1 MGRQECLPHR
11 RRVTGWMGNVMPRM
25 LRRKPREVV
34 PEVPALPEHPKVT
47 GRGLR
52 PDSRF
57 NDLLVSKFIN
67 CMMYEGRKTTS
78 QIVFYRAMDI
88 VAEKSGGNPMEVF
101 QTALSNVRPMIEVKS
116 RRVGGATWQVPVEV
130 SKKRAQS
137 LAIRWILE
145 AARSKK
151 GRPMAER
158 LAGELMDAFKKEG
171 TAITKRENTHKMAE
185 ANKAFAHFA
194 W

>member
-1 MGRQECLPHR
+1 MAFR
-11 RRVTGWMGNVMPRM
+11 RRE
-25 LRRKPREVV
+25 RRE
-34 PEVPALPEHPKVT
+34 EPKVQAPPPKVRVT

-52 PDSRF
+52 PDARF

-67 CMMYEGRKTTS
+67 CMMKQGKKSTS
-78 QIVFYRAMDI
+78 QAIFYSAMET
-88 VAEKSGGNPMEVF
+88 VAQKTGGNPLEIFTV
-101 QTALSNVRPMIEVKS
+101 ALNNVKPMVEVKS

-130 SKKRAQS
+130 NRKRANS

-145 AARSKK
+145 AARGKK
-151 GRPMAER
+151 GRPMGER
-158 LAGELMDAFKKEG
+158 LAGEFMDAHKKEG
-171 TAITKRENTHKMAE
+171 AAITKRENTHKMAE

>member
-1 MGRQECLPHR
+1 MRMR
-11 RRVTGWMGNVMPRM
+11 RFRE
-25 LRRKPREVV
+25 REVKK
-34 PEVPALPEHPKVT
+34 EVPALPEHPRVT

-52 PDSRF
+52 PDIRF
-57 NDLLVSKFIN
+57 EDLLVSKFIN
-67 CMMYEGRKTTS
+67 CMMNKGEKATS
-78 QIVFYRAMDI
+78 RRVFYSAMDE
-88 VAEKSGGNPMEVF
+88 VAKKSGANANPLEIF
-101 QTALSNVRPMIEVKS
+101 KAALANVQPMIEVKS

-130 SKKRAQS
+130 SKKRAMS

-158 LAGELMDAFKKEG
+158 LAGELLDAYKKEG
-171 TAITKRENTHKMAE
+171 AAMTKRENTHKMAE
-185 ANKAFAHFA
+185 ANKPFAHFA